1 MKPVPRMPADVPKCA
16 RCSQRIADEAHV
28 SLDGDSFHEWCW
40 QILSCQAQIA
50 ESRRLIETGYSLL
63 EESERRTSR
72 DSARREP
79 ICCVCGKTI
88 DADQPRYAT
97 AVESMHPDCVEAFN
111 KRQFSSGGSTAA

>member
-1 MKPVPRMPADVPKCA
+1 MTPVSRMPADVPKCT
-16 RCSQRIADEAHV
+16 RCSQPIADAAHV

-50 ESRRLIETGYSLL
+50 ESRRLTERGYSLL
-63 EESERRTSR
+63 EESERRTSK

-79 ICCVCGKTI
+79 ICPVCGKTI

-97 AVESMHPDCVEAFN
+97 AIDSMHPDCAEAFN
-111 KRQFSSGGSTAA
+111 KRPSSSGGSTAA